1 MPEISLLP
9 AKLVD
14 LGIKANPLLL
24 TPDYSADTHST
35 PLFLP
40 LSLSLAPAVCWHS
53 LELDLEL
60 ANRGHLSIYKQ
71 CMA

>member
-35 PLFLP
+35 PL
-40 LSLSLAPAVCWHS
+40 SLSLAPAVCWHS

>member
-24 TPDYSADTHST
+24 TPDYTADSSAS
-35 PLFLP
+35 PPLP
-40 LSLSLAPAVCWHS
+40 LSLSLS
-53 LELDLEL
+53 LL
-60 ANRGHLSIYKQ
+60 LSGVT
-71 CMA
+71 